1 MSKKLRV
8 KKVDKKNR
16 TITVDNCVD
25 FKPVPI
31 VELPIWSGTMHSL
44 DELSGITEQLTKEEL
59 EKKYP
64 KMECE
69 DE

>member
-1 MSKKLRV
+1 MKKLKV
-8 KKVDKKNR
+8 TKVDKKKK

-31 VELPIWSGTMHSL
+31 VELPIWAGTIHSL
-44 DELSGITEQLTKEEL
+44 DELSGITGQLTKEEL

-64 KMECE
+64 KGIV
-69 DE
+69 

>member
-1 MSKKLRV
+1 MKLKV
-8 KKVDKKNR
+8 TKVDKKNR

-31 VELPIWSGTMHSL
+31 VELPIWAGTMHSL
-44 DELSGITEQLTKEEL
+44 DELFGVTEELTKEEL

-64 KMECE
+64 KSGA
-69 DE
+69 

>member
-1 MSKKLRV
+1 MNKKLRV
-8 KKVDKKNR
+8 TKVDKKNR
-16 TITVDNCVD
+16 AITVDNCVD
-25 FKPVPI
+25 FKSVPI

-44 DELSGITEQLTKEEL
+44 DELSGITGQLTKEDL

>member
-1 MSKKLRV
+1 MKGKLKV
-8 KKVDKKNR
+8 IKVDKKKR

-31 VELPIWSGTMHSL
+31 VELPIWAGTMYSL
-44 DELSGITEQLTKEEL
+44 DELFGITEELTKEEL

-64 KMECE
+64 KGSA
-69 DE
+69 